1 MNNICQ
7 LFLGHNFC
15 MLSLSDLYS
24 DVDKM
29 TFQEM
34 YQFHTFYPK
43 ILGWRSLNLQIEVLI
58 FYRCY

>member
-7 LFLGHNFC
+7 LFLGDNFC

-24 DVDKM
+24 EVDKM

-34 YQFHTFYPK
+34 HQFHTFYPK
-43 ILGWRSLNLQIEVLI
+43 ILGWGSLN
-58 FYRCY
+58 